1 VFGKVHHIGIAV
13 GDRDQAVA
21 DYCRTLGIG
30 DAETCDL
37 PEENVCVGSFSVG
50 ETLIEFVQPMEAGSG
65 LSRFLEKRGEG
76 LHHICL
82 EVEDISEAL
91 SQLRVNG
98 VRLIDEEPRQ
108 GAEGLVAFVHPKAM
122 HGVLLELIQVQ
133 E

>member
-1 VFGKVHHIGIAV
+1 MFGKVHHIGIAV
-13 GDRDQAVA
+13 GDLDQAVE
-21 DYCRTLGIG
+21 DYCDALGFALAG
-30 DAETCDL
+30 SCDL
-37 PEENVCVGSFSVG
+37 PEENVCVGSFAVG
-50 ETLIEFVQPMEAGSG
+50 ETLLELVQPLEPGSG

-82 EVEDISEAL
+82 EVADILVAL
-91 SQLRVNG
+91 AELKARG

>member
-1 VFGKVHHIGIAV
+1 MFEKIHHIGIAV
-13 GDRDQAVA
+13 GDLDQAVD
-21 DYCRTLGIG
+21 DYSESLGIG
-30 DAETCDL
+30 LAATCDL
-37 PEENVCVGSFSVG
+37 PEENVCVGSFAVG
-50 ETLIEFVQPMEAGSG
+50 ETLIELVQPMESDSG
-65 LSRFLEKRGEG
+65 LSRFLEKRGDG

-91 SQLRVNG
+91 AQLKARG

-108 GAEGLVAFVHPKAM
+108 GAEGLVAFVHPRAM